1 MKMAAVVL
9 VSCTIGLAAPA
20 MAQVTVPYGG
30 NGPPA
35 TIQTG
40 PRGFIKNTYKQVEK
54 KSLWVVTKQVGKRVA
69 VGAAAA
75 GAAALGGTA
84 AAAAGTVITVA
95 GGLWLVYD
103 ITMGE

>member
-1 MKMAAVVL
+1 MKIAATVL
-9 VSCTIGLAAPA
+9 FSSIIGLAMPA

-40 PRGFIKNTYKQVEK
+40 PNGFERNTYKRVAK
-54 KSLWVVTKQVGKRVA
+54 KSLWGATKQIGKRVA
-69 VGAAAA
+69 IGAAAA
-75 GAAALGGTA
+75 GAAALGGTT

-95 GGLWLVYD
+95 GGLWLVYEV
-103 ITMGE
+103 TTGE